1 MVIKV
6 FTRLKSYNY
15 QEIDILAVQEYHVV
29 SKLQSQLLKQILRHW
44 VLSNGPIEIGRL
56 DACVPHNQILS
67 EVKIMERSNLI
78 ERVDHNK
85 LLLTEKGRSKISIVL
100 TGGAYDLIH
109 QGHLITLEEAASLG
123 NFLLVVVARD
133 TTIRKRKR
141 EPIHNEVARKSLLNS
156 LKIVD
161 AAILGDQ
168 DDHMKVVQR
177 ILPNVIAIGSDQHH
191 IEEELSQKLS
201 KLGMNNIEIIRLK
214 AIVEG
219 TATSHLIEEIV
230 RRNSH

>member
-1 MVIKV
+1 
-6 FTRLKSYNY
+6 
-15 QEIDILAVQEYHVV
+15 VV
-29 SKLQSQLLKQILRHW
+29 SKLQHQLLKQILRHW
-44 VLSNGPIEIGRL
+44 VLSSGPIETDSL
-56 DACVPHNQILS
+56 DACVPHYQILS
-67 EVKIMERSNLI
+67 EVKAMVRSNLVKQLDQNNLMI
-78 ERVDHNK
+78 
-85 LLLTEKGRSKISIVL
+85 TEKGRSKIRVVL

-123 NFLLVVVARD
+123 DFLLVVVARD

-161 AAILGDQ
+161 AAILGDP

-177 ILPNVIAIGSDQHH
+177 ILPSVIAIGMDQHH
-191 IEEELSQKLS
+191 IEEELMQKLS
-201 KLGMNNIEIIRLK
+201 KLGIAEIEIIRLK

>member
-1 MVIKV
+1 M
-6 FTRLKSYNY
+6 
-15 QEIDILAVQEYHVV
+15 V
-29 SKLQSQLLKQILRHW
+29 SKLQHQLLKQILRHW
-44 VLSNGPIEIGRL
+44 VLSSGPIETDSL
-56 DACVPHNQILS
+56 DACVPHYQILS
-67 EVKIMERSNLI
+67 EVKAMVRSNLVKQLDQNNLMI
-78 ERVDHNK
+78 
-85 LLLTEKGRSKISIVL
+85 TEKGRSKIRVVL

-123 NFLLVVVARD
+123 DFLLVVVARD

-161 AAILGDQ
+161 AAILGDP

-177 ILPNVIAIGSDQHH
+177 ILPSVIAIGSDQHH
-191 IEEELSQKLS
+191 IEEELMQKLS
-201 KLGMNNIEIIRLK
+201 KLGIAEIEIIRLK

>member
-1 MVIKV
+1 
-6 FTRLKSYNY
+6 
-15 QEIDILAVQEYHVV
+15 VV
-29 SKLQSQLLKQILRHW
+29 SKLQHQLLKQILRHW
-44 VLSNGPIEIGRL
+44 VLSSGPIETDSL
-56 DACVPHNQILS
+56 DACVPHYQILS
-67 EVKIMERSNLI
+67 EVKAMVRSNLVKQLDQNNLMI
-78 ERVDHNK
+78 
-85 LLLTEKGRSKISIVL
+85 TEKGRSKIRVVL

-123 NFLLVVVARD
+123 DFLLVVVARD

-161 AAILGDQ
+161 AAILGDP

-177 ILPNVIAIGSDQHH
+177 ILPSVIAIGSDQHH
-191 IEEELSQKLS
+191 IEEELMQKLS
-201 KLGMNNIEIIRLK
+201 KLGIAEIEIIRLK

>member
-1 MVIKV
+1 
-6 FTRLKSYNY
+6 
-15 QEIDILAVQEYHVV
+15 VV
-29 SKLQSQLLKQILRHW
+29 SKLQHQLLKQILRHW
-44 VLSNGPIEIGRL
+44 VLSSGPIETDSL
-56 DACVPHNQILS
+56 DACVPHDQILS
-67 EVKIMERSNLI
+67 EVKAMVRSNLI
-78 ERVDHNK
+78 KQLDQNNLMITK
-85 LLLTEKGRSKISIVL
+85 KGRSKIRVVL

-123 NFLLVVVARD
+123 DFLLVVVARD

-161 AAILGDQ
+161 AAILGDP

-177 ILPNVIAIGSDQHH
+177 ILPSVIAIGSDQHH
-191 IEEELSQKLS
+191 IEEELMQKLS
-201 KLGMNNIEIIRLK
+201 KLGIAEIEIIRLK